1 MSDNGQELGRL
12 LVAKDLE
19 GFADQLRSFF
29 AGIPCQ
35 RQGINGPARYEAW
48 YAGIP

>member
-1 MSDNGQELGRL
+1 MSNNGKELGRL
-12 LVAKDLE
+12 LVANDFE

-29 AGIPCQ
+29 AGIPYQ
-35 RQGINGPARYEAW
+35 WQGSNGPASYEAW